1 MIEDDLRANVIAK
14 IKSHISN
21 KDAVRKTANSCD
33 TLDPGPTDS
42 NGNSYN
48 LPGMKLKTR
57 SSILQD
63 PSEDKY

>member
-57 SSILQD
+57 
-63 PSEDKY
+63 